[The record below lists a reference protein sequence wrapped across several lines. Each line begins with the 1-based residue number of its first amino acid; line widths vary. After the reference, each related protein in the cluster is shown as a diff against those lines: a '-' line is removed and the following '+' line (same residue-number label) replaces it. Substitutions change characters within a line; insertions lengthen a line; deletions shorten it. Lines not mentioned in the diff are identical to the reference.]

1 MLPES
6 ASKFDTTEKAAPEA
20 TYSQSAFEFATLMQ
34 LESGTP
40 ASGEVRT
47 TTILAGEVPQGVE
60 LPKPI
65 SGNPAV
71 GMLEMD
77 ARASMLM
84 AAPPLVKVSG
94 VDFIVRIGVPV
105 EGVVVTFRTTERASV
120 ATFPASSW
128 AVIAQV
134 MRPEVGMAVTFP
146 VMAAIPC
153 FPGEKVSPNW
163 VAGVEEIK
171 EMD

>member
-6 ASKFDTTEKAAPEA
+6 ASKFDTTETEKAAPEA

-128 AVIAQV
+128 AV

-153 FPGEKVSPNW
+153 FPGEKVNPNW
-163 VAGVEEIK
+163 VAGVAEIK